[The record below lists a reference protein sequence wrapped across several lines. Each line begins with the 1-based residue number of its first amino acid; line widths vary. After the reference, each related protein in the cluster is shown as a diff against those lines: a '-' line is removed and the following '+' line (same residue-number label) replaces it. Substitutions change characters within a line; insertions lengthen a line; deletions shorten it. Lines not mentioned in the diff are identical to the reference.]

1 MTVFSAVILFAC
13 SSLRHLL
20 FQSGILDLGIYDQV
34 AYLLSQGQP
43 PIPSTLGFHHLGNH
57 AAWAVYPLGLLYKI
71 YPSPY
76 WLFAVQAIAL
86 SSSALPVWLLAQQ
99 ATLRDSQATVMAAVY
114 LLYPLV
120 FNVNL
125 FDFHPEVMALPLIFT
140 AVWAA
145 RSQRKFLF
153 CGCLIW
159 ISGCKEVLSLTIT
172 AMGLWLLLE
181 KRRWFGWVAL
191 AIGVSWF
198 LISTQ
203 VIIPHF
209 SGQEAAAV
217 HRYAY
222 LGNSVL
228 EIAGNLL
235 LKPGLVLGRLFSWGT
250 LEYLILL
257 FLPVVW
263 GLSPRHLLPLVAAL
277 PTLLINLLS
286 DSASQRDLVHQ
297 YSLPILPF
305 LLLTA
310 IASLSAGRNL
320 FRQPRQILLWSL
332 IGFLALGKYGYFSS
346 RYLSS
351 LDTWGATRMAIAQ
364 VRTAE
369 PVLTTHEIGAHL
381 AHRQV
386 IQFTNANKP
395 PTDLSAFKYVL
406 LNLRHPGYES
416 STAFAK
422 NLLTQ
427 LQQHPRFQPRFQKDN
442 IYLFTRNELL
452 VQEPP
457 N

>member
-1 MTVFSAVILFAC
+1 MTVFSTVILFAC

-34 AYLLSQGQP
+34 VYLISQGQP

-86 SSSALPVWLLAQQ
+86 SSSALPVWLLARQ
-99 ATLRDSQATVMAAVY
+99 AKLQDSQAMVMAAVY
-114 LLYPLV
+114 LLYPLI

-125 FDFHPEVMALPLIFT
+125 FDFHPEVMALPFIFT

-145 RSQRKFLF
+145 RSQRKLWF

-159 ISGCKEVLSLTIT
+159 ISGCKEVLSLTIA

-222 LGNSVL
+222 LGSSVL

-235 LKPGLVLGRLFSWGT
+235 LKPGLVLGKLFSLGT
-250 LEYLILL
+250 LEYLALL

-263 GLSPRHLLPLVAAL
+263 GLSPRHLLPLVATM
-277 PTLLINLLS
+277 PTLFINLLS
-286 DSASQRDLVHQ
+286 ESASQRDLVHQ

-305 LLLTA
+305 LLLVA
-310 IASLSAGRNL
+310 IASWSAGRTL
-320 FRQPRQILLWSL
+320 SKQPRQILLWSL
-332 IGFLALGKYGYFSS
+332 VGFLVLGKYGYFGS

-364 VRTAE
+364 VRTNE
-369 PVLTTHEIGAHL
+369 PVLTTHIIGAHL

-386 IQFTNANKP
+386 IQFTNASNP
-395 PTDLSAFKYVL
+395 PPNLLAFKYVL

-416 STAFAK
+416 NAAFAQA
-422 NLLTQ
+422 LLTQ
-427 LQQHPRFQPRFQKDN
+427 LQQHPRFQIDFQQDSV
-442 IYLFTRNELL
+442 YLFTRNEL
-452 VQEPP
+452 
-457 N
+457 